1 MAIQSVLTNEKLA
14 IRVQSGQDAQGK
26 KIYKD
31 VTFNHLKTPA
41 DPGNVYAVAE
51 EFKKVMIQPAEGYYV
66 IGRYSLVNDGQ

>member
-14 IRVQSGQDAQGK
+14 IRVESGQDAQGK
-26 KIYKD
+26 KLYKD

-51 EFKKVMIQPAEGYYV
+51 ELKKVMIQPAEGYYV
-66 IGRYSLVNDGQ
+66 IDRYSVVNDGQ

>member
-14 IRVQSGQDAQGK
+14 IRVQSGQDEHGK

-41 DPGNVYAVAE
+41 VPADVYAVAE
-51 EFKKVMIQPAEGYYV
+51 ELRKVMIQPAEGYYV

>member
-14 IRVQSGQDAQGK
+14 IRVESGQDAQGK
-26 KIYKD
+26 KLYKD

-51 EFKKVMIQPAEGYYV
+51 ELKKVMIQPAEGYYIV
-66 IGRYSLVNDGQ
+66 GRYSLVNDGQ

>member
-31 VTFNHLKTPA
+31 VTFNHLKTPSNPA
-41 DPGNVYAVAE
+41 DVYAVAE
-51 EFKKVMIQPAEGYYV
+51 ELRKVMIQPAEGYYV

>member
-41 DPGNVYAVAE
+41 NPADVYAVAE
-51 EFKKVMIQPAEGYYV
+51 ELRKVMIQLLCNRSLFISQWRTIEG
-66 IGRYSLVNDGQ
+66 R

>member
-1 MAIQSVLTNEKLA
+1 MAIKSILTNEKLA
-14 IRVQSGQDAQGK
+14 IRVESGQDAQGK
-26 KIYKD
+26 KLYKD

-51 EFKKVMIQPAEGYYV
+51 ELKKVMIQPAEGYYV

>member
-14 IRVQSGQDAQGK
+14 IRVESGQDAQGK
-26 KIYKD
+26 KLYKD

-41 DPGNVYAVAE
+41 DPSNVYAVAE
-51 EFKKVMIQPAEGYYV
+51 ELKKVMIQPAEGYYV